1 MNKLL
6 EQAIE
11 AARHLPPE
19 RQESIART
27 MLDLVANEGE
37 PGEIDPEHLPDVLEG
52 LEQARRR
59 HFVSDVE
66 TKAIIRRLA
75 E

>member
-19 RQESIART
+19 RQGSIART
-27 MLDLVANEGE
+27 MLDLVANEGGSE
-37 PGEIDPEHLPDVLEG
+37 EIDPEHLPEVLEG

-59 HFVSDVE
+59 QFASDTE
-66 TKAIIRRLA
+66 TKAIFRRLA